1 MIRVLA
7 RTLSIKEQVENEEEE
22 RVDDEGVEDVLEGE
36 TMVSEE
42 IG

>member
-1 MIRVLA
+1 MMRVLA
-7 RTLSIKEQVENEEEE
+7 RTLSIREQADDEEE
-22 RVDDEGVEDVLEGE
+22 EGVEDESMEEVLEGE

>member
-1 MIRVLA
+1 MMRVLA
-7 RTLSIKEQVENEEEE
+7 RTLSIKEQAEDEEE
-22 RVDDEGVEDVLEGE
+22 EGVEDVGVEGVLEGE

>member
-1 MIRVLA
+1 MMRVLA
-7 RTLSIKEQVENEEEE
+7 RTLSIKEQAEDEEEE
-22 RVDDEGVEDVLEGE
+22 GVEDEGVEEVLEGE